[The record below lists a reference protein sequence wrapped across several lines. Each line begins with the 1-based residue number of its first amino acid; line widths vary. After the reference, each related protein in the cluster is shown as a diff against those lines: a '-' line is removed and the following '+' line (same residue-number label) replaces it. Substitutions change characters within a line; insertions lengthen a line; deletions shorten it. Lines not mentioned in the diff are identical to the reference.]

1 MTDRELTRRKLLN
14 ILACVLLILAV
25 ALLVLTFLMQINDVS
40 SAYDE
45 VLERLAEFEAAVA
58 SIPSK
63 WLVILVIFLIYIGKV
78 LIPLPITAV
87 CVIAGMVFPTPI
99 AVAVNFAGMTL
110 LMTIKFYWGKHL
122 GGGTIH
128 KILTRYDN
136 VRRMMESGKRSTD
149 WILVLFRL
157 VPYFPIN
164 SISQLYGALEY
175 DYWKFILLSLLG
187 FTPKIISYS
196 MIGRHV
202 YNPFSLAFMLPIVI
216 IFTISGVSILAVN
229 KFIDMRLAEFEAA
242 VASIPSKWLVILV
255 IFLIYIGK
263 VLIPLPI
270 TAVCVIAGMVFP
282 TPIAVA
288 VNFAGMTLLMTIKF
302 YWGKH
307 LGGGTIHKIL
317 TRYDNVRRM
326 MESGKR
332 STDWILVLFRLVPY
346 FPINSISQLYG
357 ALEYDYWKFI
367 LLSLLGFT
375 PKIISYSM
383 IGRHVYNP
391 FSLAFMLPIVII
403 FTISGVSILA
413 VNKFIDIVVNN
424 KNKKTAE
431 TFSAGKDEK

>member
-45 VLERLAEFEAAVA
+45 VLERL
-58 SIPSK
+58 
-63 WLVILVIFLIYIGKV
+63 
-78 LIPLPITAV
+78 
-87 CVIAGMVFPTPI
+87 
-99 AVAVNFAGMTL
+99 
-110 LMTIKFYWGKHL
+110 
-122 GGGTIH
+122 
-128 KILTRYDN
+128 
-136 VRRMMESGKRSTD
+136 
-149 WILVLFRL
+149 
-157 VPYFPIN
+157 
-164 SISQLYGALEY
+164 
-175 DYWKFILLSLLG
+175 
-187 FTPKIISYS
+187 
-196 MIGRHV
+196 
-202 YNPFSLAFMLPIVI
+202 
-216 IFTISGVSILAVN
+216 
-229 KFIDMRLAEFEAA
+229 EAA

>member
-63 WLVILVIFLIYIGKV
+63 F
-78 LIPLPITAV
+78 
-87 CVIAGMVFPTPI
+87 
-99 AVAVNFAGMTL
+99 
-110 LMTIKFYWGKHL
+110 
-122 GGGTIH
+122 
-128 KILTRYDN
+128 
-136 VRRMMESGKRSTD
+136 
-149 WILVLFRL
+149 
-157 VPYFPIN
+157 
-164 SISQLYGALEY
+164 
-175 DYWKFILLSLLG
+175 
-187 FTPKIISYS
+187 
-196 MIGRHV
+196 
-202 YNPFSLAFMLPIVI
+202 
-216 IFTISGVSILAVN
+216 
-229 KFIDMRLAEFEAA
+229 
-242 VASIPSKWLVILV
+242 LV

-431 TFSAGKDEK
+431 SFSAGKDEK

>member
-1 MTDRELTRRKLLN
+1 M
-14 ILACVLLILAV
+14 
-25 ALLVLTFLMQINDVS
+25 
-40 SAYDE
+40 
-45 VLERLAEFEAAVA
+45 
-58 SIPSK
+58 
-63 WLVILVIFLIYIGKV
+63 
-78 LIPLPITAV
+78 
-87 CVIAGMVFPTPI
+87 
-99 AVAVNFAGMTL
+99 
-110 LMTIKFYWGKHL
+110 
-122 GGGTIH
+122 
-128 KILTRYDN
+128 
-136 VRRMMESGKRSTD
+136 
-149 WILVLFRL
+149 
-157 VPYFPIN
+157 
-164 SISQLYGALEY
+164 
-175 DYWKFILLSLLG
+175 
-187 FTPKIISYS
+187 
-196 MIGRHV
+196 
-202 YNPFSLAFMLPIVI
+202 
-216 IFTISGVSILAVN
+216 
-229 KFIDMRLAEFEAA
+229 
-242 VASIPSKWLVILV
+242 
-255 IFLIYIGK
+255 
-263 VLIPLPI
+263 LIPLPI

-413 VNKFIDIVVNN
+413 VNKFIDIVANN

-431 TFSAGKDEK
+431 AFSAGKDEK

>member
-45 VLERLAEFEAAVA
+45 VLERLAEFEEAVA

-136 VRRMMESGKRSTD
+136 VRR
-149 WILVLFRL
+149 
-157 VPYFPIN
+157 
-164 SISQLYGALEY
+164 
-175 DYWKFILLSLLG
+175 
-187 FTPKIISYS
+187 
-196 MIGRHV
+196 
-202 YNPFSLAFMLPIVI
+202 
-216 IFTISGVSILAVN
+216 
-229 KFIDMRLAEFEAA
+229 
-242 VASIPSKWLVILV
+242 
-255 IFLIYIGK
+255 
-263 VLIPLPI
+263 
-270 TAVCVIAGMVFP
+270 
-282 TPIAVA
+282 
-288 VNFAGMTLLMTIKF
+288 
-302 YWGKH
+302 
-307 LGGGTIHKIL
+307 
-317 TRYDNVRRM
+317 
-326 MESGKR
+326 KR

>member
-196 MIGRHV
+196 MIGRH
-202 YNPFSLAFMLPIVI
+202 
-216 IFTISGVSILAVN
+216 ILQN
-229 KFIDMRLAEFEAA
+229 W
-242 VASIPSKWLVILV
+242 SQS
-255 IFLIYIGK
+255 
-263 VLIPLPI
+263 
-270 TAVCVIAGMVFP
+270 T
-282 TPIAVA
+282 
-288 VNFAGMTLLMTIKF
+288 
-302 YWGKH
+302 H
-307 LGGGTIHKIL
+307 LFQ
-317 TRYDNVRRM
+317 
-326 MESGKR
+326 S
-332 STDWILVLFRLVPY
+332 
-346 FPINSISQLYG
+346 
-357 ALEYDYWKFI
+357 
-367 LLSLLGFT
+367 
-375 PKIISYSM
+375 
-383 IGRHVYNP
+383 
-391 FSLAFMLPIVII
+391 
-403 FTISGVSILA
+403 
-413 VNKFIDIVVNN
+413 
-424 KNKKTAE
+424 
-431 TFSAGKDEK
+431 

>member
-45 VLERLAEFEAAVA
+45 VLERLAEFEEAVA

-63 WLVILVIFLIYIGKV
+63 WLVILV
-78 LIPLPITAV
+78 
-87 CVIAGMVFPTPI
+87 
-99 AVAVNFAGMTL
+99 
-110 LMTIKFYWGKHL
+110 
-122 GGGTIH
+122 
-128 KILTRYDN
+128 
-136 VRRMMESGKRSTD
+136 
-149 WILVLFRL
+149 
-157 VPYFPIN
+157 
-164 SISQLYGALEY
+164 
-175 DYWKFILLSLLG
+175 
-187 FTPKIISYS
+187 
-196 MIGRHV
+196 
-202 YNPFSLAFMLPIVI
+202 
-216 IFTISGVSILAVN
+216 
-229 KFIDMRLAEFEAA
+229 
-242 VASIPSKWLVILV
+242 
-255 IFLIYIGK
+255 IYIGK

-413 VNKFIDIVVNN
+413 VNKFIDIVANN

>member
-63 WLVILVIFLIYIGKV
+63 WLVILV
-78 LIPLPITAV
+78 
-87 CVIAGMVFPTPI
+87 
-99 AVAVNFAGMTL
+99 
-110 LMTIKFYWGKHL
+110 
-122 GGGTIH
+122 
-128 KILTRYDN
+128 
-136 VRRMMESGKRSTD
+136 
-149 WILVLFRL
+149 
-157 VPYFPIN
+157 
-164 SISQLYGALEY
+164 
-175 DYWKFILLSLLG
+175 
-187 FTPKIISYS
+187 
-196 MIGRHV
+196 
-202 YNPFSLAFMLPIVI
+202 
-216 IFTISGVSILAVN
+216 
-229 KFIDMRLAEFEAA
+229 
-242 VASIPSKWLVILV
+242 
-255 IFLIYIGK
+255 IYIGK

-413 VNKFIDIVVNN
+413 VNKFIDIVANN

-431 TFSAGKDEK
+431 AFSAGKDEK